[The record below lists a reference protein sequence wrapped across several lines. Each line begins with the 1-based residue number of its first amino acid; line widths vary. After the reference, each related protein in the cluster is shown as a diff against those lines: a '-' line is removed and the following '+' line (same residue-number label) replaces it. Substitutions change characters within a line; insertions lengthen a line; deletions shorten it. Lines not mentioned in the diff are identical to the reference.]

1 MIRSRSVFSI
11 SVHKWSLA
19 GFVLGILLFLSACNN
34 KPEKESPAYF
44 PVISFLND
52 QVRYVDSLQ
61 LPVQKLTTVNNQTDT
76 VLIDIAE
83 FKRLANE
90 FTTPD
95 INDPALQK
103 DYTENS
109 FADQTINSVTL
120 TYSAKK
126 RELPLQRLD
135 VIIHPDPVLDDRVQ
149 SIYMEKGEQVKDTTI
164 LKKLYWKAN
173 QNFQIITIR
182 QSGLVA
188 VSSVIKVVWN
198 GGY

>member
-1 MIRSRSVFSI
+1 MIKSRSVLFI
-11 SVHKWSLA
+11 TIYKWSLA
-19 GFVLGILLFLSACNN
+19 GFLFFLLACNN
-34 KPEKESPAYF
+34 EPEKESPAYF
-44 PVISFLND
+44 PVVSFIND
-52 QVRYVDSLQ
+52 QMHHVDSLQ

-76 VLIDIAE
+76 ALIDIVE
-83 FKRLANE
+83 FKRLALD
-90 FTTPD
+90 FTRPD
-95 INDPALQK
+95 INDPALNK

-126 RELPLQRLD
+126 KELPLQRLD
-135 VIIHPDPVLDDRVQ
+135 VILHPDPVLDDRVQ

-164 LKKLYWKAN
+164 SKKLYWKAN

-182 QSGLVA
+182 QSGPVM
-188 VSSVIKVVWN
+188 VSRVIKVVWN